1 MNVLQHKIYT
11 IIKITSEFKNVSV
24 MVGVVD
30 GLALDGKQTWTS
42 VAISAASIGGFD
54 WQRSSKHKKLK
65 PCLVASDDIQ
75 PGNGKGLF
83 WFRCFVNLS
92 LTYLRHLPTYSQP
105 RIHTGP
111 STHPVNSVKT
121 LKEIQRPTSTKE
133 KSHTS
138 LILSRSS
145 TGLPK
150 DGALILLSNPL

>member
-24 MVGVVD
+24 TVGVVD
-30 GLALDGKQTWTS
+30 GLALDGKQTW
-42 VAISAASIGGFD
+42 ISAASNG
-54 WQRSSKHKKLK
+54 QRSIKHKKLK
-65 PCLVASDDIQ
+65 PCLVASYDIQ
-75 PGNGKGLF
+75 PGNGEGLF

-92 LTYLRHLPTYSQP
+92 LTYLLRHLPTYLQP
-105 RIHTGP
+105 RTHTGP
-111 STHPVNSVKT
+111 STQPVNSVKA

-150 DGALILLSNPL
+150 DGALILLSNPV